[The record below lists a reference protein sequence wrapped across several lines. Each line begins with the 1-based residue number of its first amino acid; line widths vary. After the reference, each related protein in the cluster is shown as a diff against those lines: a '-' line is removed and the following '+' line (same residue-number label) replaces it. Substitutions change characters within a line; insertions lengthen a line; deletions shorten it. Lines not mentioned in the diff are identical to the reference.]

1 MTQKASNLAETI
13 GVTPASMAAVLT
25 VGYSL
30 YEQGRFDDALAL
42 FEGVAL
48 LDPENPYS
56 HAMLGAIHQ
65 MQKQFEPALECYS
78 RAIELYPDE
87 VNTLTNRGE
96 CHLSLGHLEQAAND
110 FRAAISLDPEAKNVS
125 ANRAR
130 FLAAVTLEALKLA
143 QEKGVQAVVDA
154 KRRIDEQLLLS

>member
-1 MTQKASNLAETI
+1 MTHKASNLAEAI
-13 GVTPASMAAVLT
+13 GVTPASVAAVMT

-30 YEQGRFDDALAL
+30 YEQGRFDDSRIL
-42 FEGVAL
+42 FEGIAL
-48 LDPENPYS
+48 LDPQNPFS

-65 MQKQFEPALECYS
+65 MQKQFEPAVQSYS
-78 RAIELYPDE
+78 RAIELYPNE

-96 CHLSLGHLEQAAND
+96 CHLSLGHLEEAASD
-110 FRAAISLDPEAKNVS
+110 FRAAISLDPDAKNVS

-154 KRRIDEQLLLS
+154 KRRIDEQLAP